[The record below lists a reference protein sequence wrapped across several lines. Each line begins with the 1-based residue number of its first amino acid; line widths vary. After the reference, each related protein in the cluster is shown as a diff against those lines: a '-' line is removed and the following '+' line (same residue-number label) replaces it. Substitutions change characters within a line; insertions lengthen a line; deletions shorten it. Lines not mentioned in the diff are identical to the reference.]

1 MGRVPCVSHHFLERS
16 WLLTASRRVVIRPH
30 VTHFNMVESAHA
42 SDHEGKRGLG
52 EGSREL

>member
-30 VTHFNMVESAHA
+30 VTYFNMVESAHA